1 MFHKIKIQENFDTEI
16 KFEEKLGENKF
27 LILTF
32 NEKETFLLKLL
43 KEKTIIIFNLC
54 QNFD

>member
-32 NEKETFLLKLL
+32 NEKETFLLKFTKIFIIL
-43 KEKTIIIFNLC
+43 K
-54 QNFD
+54 